1 MEDIQKFIDYMKD
14 HKICIR
20 FIEQMPLGNKN
31 TTIALTRNEIRKNL
45 KDQGIRFHKPNKEW
59 EMGQQFMKQWKD
71 IRE

>member
-31 TTIALTRNEIRKNL
+31 TTIALTK
-45 KDQGIRFHKPNKEW
+45 
-59 EMGQQFMKQWKD
+59 MKSER
-71 IRE
+71 I